1 MVNQKLAKRY
11 AQALLDL
18 AKEKNLLEEVNKDMK
33 FLSSSIS
40 SIRDL
45 EMLFNS
51 PVVKVSQK
59 LDLFSKIF
67 KSQINALSFSFISLL
82 VTKRRESQVLSIAKE
97 FDSFYANHKNIT
109 QVVLTT
115 ANKVDDKLRE
125 EIKKL
130 AQKSTNSEVE
140 LIEKINKDLIGG
152 FVLKIGDTMYD
163 SSVSSRIRKVKREL
177 VESKI

>member
-1 MVNQKLAKRY
+1 MVNQKLSKRY

-18 AKEKNLLEEVNKDMK
+18 ARDKNLLEEVNKDIK
-33 FLSSSIS
+33 FLTDSITN
-40 SIRDL
+40 IRDL
-45 EMLFNS
+45 EMLFDS

-82 VTKRRESQVLSIAKE
+82 VTKRRESQILSIAKE
-97 FDSFYANHKNIT
+97 FGALYADYKNIS
-109 QVVLTT
+109 QIILTT
-115 ANKVDDKLRE
+115 AYKVDDKLRE

-130 AQKSTNSEVE
+130 VQKTTNSEIE

-152 FVLKIGDTMYD
+152 FVLKIGDKMYD
-163 SSVSSRIRKVKREL
+163 SSVSTRIRKVKREL

>member
-18 AKEKNLLEEVNKDMK
+18 AIEKNLLEEVNKDMK
-33 FLSSSIS
+33 FLSQSIS

-45 EMLFNS
+45 EMLFDS

-67 KSQINALSFSFISLL
+67 KSQINDLSFSFVSLL
-82 VTKRRESQVLSIAKE
+82 VAKRRESQVLSIAKE
-97 FDSFYANHKNIT
+97 FGALYDDYKNIT
-109 QVVLTT
+109 QIILTT

-130 AQKSTNSEVE
+130 VQKNTNSEIE
-140 LIEKINKDLIGG
+140 LIEKIDKGLIGG
-152 FVLKIGDTMYD
+152 FVLKIGDTLYD
-163 SSVSSRIRKVKREL
+163 SSVSTRIRKVKREL